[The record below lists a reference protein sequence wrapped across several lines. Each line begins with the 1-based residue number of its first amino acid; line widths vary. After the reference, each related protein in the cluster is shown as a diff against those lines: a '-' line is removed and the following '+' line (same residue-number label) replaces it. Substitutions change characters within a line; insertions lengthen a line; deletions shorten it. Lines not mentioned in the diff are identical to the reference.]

1 MPEQQGYN
9 VSSLFVSIGLDTSPA
24 ERTLNQ
30 FENLLQSS
38 VNRLIFT
45 FTEDVSQRFARSFEG
60 LGRGIGNSVQR
71 GLNEAMG
78 QTKRIEKEATESL
91 ANINKAAEK
100 GLRDVATTT
109 TAALGQ
115 VNQALKGLEA
125 NSKKTLENTQKEVK
139 RQLDD
144 IRNLAASSNLDQD
157 KVIGAMASSLS
168 RQLKAMDFSQ
178 IEGSLQAI
186 QRKALDLGSTLEK
199 QVGLI
204 RNSLAQP
211 AEELEK
217 ALNNSLKKTQE
228 AVGIADKALEES
240 GVKFAEKVGSAYKQA
255 SETFAKEGVGSAE
268 KAINS
273 LSKGVESAIKEY
285 ERAVESTA
293 NDLAKKAQQ
302 FQVLGTTV
310 AMAEAERLYALANSV
325 RSTSVNT
332 IASVRESATQAT
344 QSISKEMGKAGG
356 EAGSAFGGG
365 FGAALGG
372 VVGGPVGSLLGAAI
386 AEALANGLQLA
397 LNSRMEVIKA
407 TLGGYMNTV
416 ARGMMNFAEE
426 ERRINMGLYVTGKR
440 EGFGQ
445 DSAEF
450 NTKSKDVQRA
460 VTLTASD
467 LSYGRVE
474 IAELFKQLVKSG
486 FNYNE
491 IIGGTTPEEMR
502 RGALYQ
508 TAGLGEAV
516 ELPGDRLDET
526 SILVKQ
532 FKMAF
537 PENSIKT
544 IVREIAA
551 LGLSTPAQFDRFKY
565 ATQDSLSAAAVA
577 GIPMRDVMQG
587 FATMFNLSTPEV
599 AGTMLKTIYNGI
611 SGGNVNRQMYGV
623 VSKYYQGEDGQG
635 DLLTALRNPG
645 DFAAEFARLDTV
657 MDSILKKG
665 EAVGIAGM
673 ENVTGD
679 YYKSLGLQEQA
690 NMRAR
695 GVSNLFG
702 GGDTFQIGYRNL
714 TLEGREKAEEQKREF
729 ANFNNEKDGELL
741 PDFIRLRQKGL
752 KGAMELIESTKEN
765 VESFAAKLAPGFT
778 QMVLFFNK
786 VANELTAGMEKFSGP
801 LERISEKLGEVFGNL
816 SENKLIDKFVDGI
829 SSTMGNVGRIFE
841 NWLNSAIEFVS
852 KGENV
857 DTVFLNLNN
866 LLSDFAGLMQNLAV
880 AFKSFLPLIN
890 EATGALSK
898 AGVES
903 EVRQV
908 SEELKI
914 RGVGEVSERVFNYG
928 SQVGNVEGIKIT
940 NSEALGTVSEEE
952 AKQIAKSIKGKS
964 STATQS
970 YIRTGRERSHAGM
983 FGAVTAPESFAD
995 VDEST
1000 SVGLIQ
1006 QGMKRVEAN
1015 GRTYYIT
1022 GGTGEGQS
1030 QFYELID
1037 GDFRKA
1043 TGTIDSDP
1051 KTRENLIETLM
1062 PREGNNPP
1070 PMDLSTAGMGS
1081 FLNPKKLAEIA
1092 KENGNLKNRQ
1102 AATLEAQQSRV
1113 RDLFGNN
1120 AVFDEKTGKVR
1131 EQDSEGNRAD
1141 LSSGSFGT
1149 EALSKTPERL
1159 NALIRTGAGLEG
1171 SSAEQALRET
1181 ASRSKITNLQTI
1193 TGLSSGKTKGKEG
1206 EAFLLSQADVLET
1219 IRRNEKEGADIA
1231 KTASELTQDTTKEL
1245 EEALRKKG
1253 QLKPA
1258 WDRIKK
1264 QIESG
1269 EIVGDSTTFLEQ
1281 FITKAR
1287 EKVSD
1292 NKTPFAE
1299 RNAMNE
1305 NLIALTKDLNTDKP
1319 KPLEKPGAVKEGVP
1333 ADLEKYRR
1341 LIDDMNRSRIEQEN
1355 QILQLRQKSLELER
1369 QSFVL
1374 ATAFKGQV
1382 NANLEQFFGILSQA
1396 ENTLLGNQT
1405 KLRQIDQF
1413 FVDRRNNLAN
1423 QFKDVNPQVGGG
1435 IQDNYEGTG
1444 QPVFVPKASPDKNVN
1459 ALSQDMVKGQL
1470 DVIKEKQNERAEIAK
1485 QNELIQRNLTQQ
1497 IRNAVAQTFQ
1507 QATNTATGL
1516 ASSFGGNS
1524 EFMAKTTQLFDGVR
1538 TQGVQ
1543 LAQQIQAL
1551 KVIQQ
1556 TNPSGFGAQDAKAL
1570 SGLEGVFKQIPRML
1584 KEALGDALASLL
1596 RQVNTFFQDLSERSR
1611 QRSNELMGMVMPGG
1625 ASSGLLTIV
1634 GDLQNS
1640 LFKNQQE
1647 SLELQ
1652 QESSQIRRQVELNRS
1667 LGAVFPDQF
1676 FAQKVSMGEASI
1688 GVNDAKRGGLELEA
1702 KNLLETSKI
1711 KANITYF
1718 NSFIELFQGAR
1729 GLSRGFSSVSDAVT
1743 EVEQRREAITK
1754 SIFDLETQIQLMES
1768 QLETMNSVFGSL
1780 SLVDRERLEE
1790 GKKYLEQQKQAT
1802 IALQKINDALR
1813 GELGK
1818 LAIAKVQEDARGN
1831 AQSALMESNSAR
1843 SQILGLSDS
1852 RSTRREAASID
1863 LENSRIDAIKRV
1875 TEATLKSAEER
1886 ANIVAELAN
1895 MDSNAAKG
1903 MYNTPE
1909 AQAEIARKYVE
1920 YQSRLISI
1928 DNEVGNA
1935 RVMAYNNLKVQ
1946 VEKSALELDEG
1957 YRANVQIANT
1967 VDGAFSNLYDILTD
1981 SSKSFADRMKDFSQ
1995 SLIKDF
2001 GRIGWEQLKDVIV
2014 SPFKDMLTK
2023 RDTSGILNPSM
2034 PDFSRVGANL
2044 NFQSAAM
2051 SNPDDPKSK
2060 EKLREQ
2066 ILAVD
2071 AQQQTA
2077 LKELNERMRR
2087 QIVSSANIDDA
2098 GKAASTMYSTL
2109 AKEIANNTKDAELS
2123 KLISIGSA
2131 NGQEGMATNIALQT
2145 SIQEN
2150 IKNTLLQ
2157 SQTTLKEIL
2166 VKLSSNT
2173 IQNPTANPQYSST
2186 ANTQYPSNFGAEILP
2201 PPPNVKPGTKP
2212 QTGFQSNVLPAPPSV
2227 GQTPVKP
2234 KPKPKPV
2241 VNEQAVDY
2249 QMNNN
2254 PANAEF
2260 NRLFKER
2267 KRQGLTGGT
2276 LERTGKPEVPQP
2288 LKDEDTR
2295 RILDDQLRRG
2305 MFENKKNPTR
2315 RNLQNQ
2321 LRSST
2326 PNETLVSGLMGDMP
2340 VDWFGASTPTSN
2352 FQSLTNLQMG
2362 TGLDRLILD
2371 NLQTG
2376 SGLNP
2381 GNFLMG
2387 LGLQQGQGQGFGA
2400 TPAFSLDN
2408 LDMLSVAPQQGGG
2421 GWLSKLLGGMGGM
2434 NWMSMGMMALPF
2446 IMSLFNSG
2454 KRKRYNSGGVVPGAG
2469 TTDTVPAMLTPGEGI
2484 LTNAGM
2490 SRIGGE
2496 KNLYALNSG
2505 SLKMGAIQPPKNLGM
2520 PNLPTAEAN
2529 KSKSAIPVPVK
2540 TEAEKTIAQYMGG
2553 NEEYSL
2559 PPIELS
2565 YTSTTIAGQNYVTE
2579 QMFKSAIEQSVERA
2593 KMEVFGTLK
2602 NSPNTRRKLG
2612 L

>member
-71 GLNEAMG
+71 SLNEAMG

-91 ANINKAAEK
+91 ANINQAAER

-115 VNQALKGLEA
+115 VNQALKDVEL
-125 NSKKTLENTQKEVK
+125 NTKRSLENTLKQVQA
-139 RQLDD
+139 QLNQIKNFASASTDAKD
-144 IRNLAASSNLDQD
+144 KAVGKAAETLAKQ
-157 KVIGAMASSLS
+157 LS
-168 RQLKAMDFSQ
+168 AMDFSQ
-178 IEGSLQAI
+178 IERGLQKV
-186 QRKALDLGSTLEK
+186 QLKALSVGSTLANN
-199 QVGLI
+199 LADI
-204 RNSLAQP
+204 RNNLSKP
-211 AEELEK
+211 AEEIEK
-217 ALNNSLKKTQE
+217 ALESSLKKTQE
-228 AVGIADKALEES
+228 AVNIADKALGES
-240 GVKFAEKVGSAYKQA
+240 GKKFAERVGVAYNQA
-255 SETFAKEGVGSAE
+255 SEILAKEGVDSAQ
-268 KAINS
+268 KAVNN
-273 LSKGVESAIKEY
+273 LSKGVESAIKDY
-285 ERAVESTA
+285 ERTVEGTA
-293 NDLAKKAQQ
+293 NELSKKAQQ
-302 FQVLGTTV
+302 LQVLGTTE

-445 DSAEF
+445 DSVEF

-460 VTLTASD
+460 ITLTASD

-474 IAELFKQLVKSG
+474 IAELFKQLVKAG

-516 ELPGDRLDET
+516 ELPGDQLDEA

-551 LGLSTPAQFDRFKY
+551 LGLSTPADFRRYKY

-577 GIPMRDVMQG
+577 GISMRDVMQG

-657 MDSILKKG
+657 MDSVLKKG

-786 VANELTAGMEKFSGP
+786 IANELTAGMEKFSGP

-829 SSTMGNVGRIFE
+829 SSTLGNVGRIFE
-841 NWLNSAIEFVS
+841 NWLNSAIDFVS
-852 KGENV
+852 EGENV
-857 DTVFLNLNN
+857 DRVFANLNN
-866 LLSDFAGLMQNLAV
+866 LLSDFAGLMGNLAE
-880 AFKSFLPLIN
+880 AFKAFLPLIN
-890 EATGALSK
+890 EATGTMAK
-898 AGVES
+898 AGLDS
-903 EVRQV
+903 EIRQV
-908 SEELKI
+908 AGDLKS
-914 RGVGEVSERVFNYG
+914 VGEGVSERVFNYG
-928 SQVGNVEGIKIT
+928 AETGQVEGITIRNKDAVKGLT
-940 NSEALGTVSEEE
+940 DKDAEAVLLALENTRS
-952 AKQIAKSIKGKS
+952 KSWIK
-964 STATQS
+964 
-970 YIRTGRERSHAGM
+970 TGREKARKNVFGGVTTSAENFAEEGALNAETIKEGM
-983 FGAVTAPESFAD
+983 RKVVIG
-995 VDEST
+995 
-1000 SVGLIQ
+1000 G
-1006 QGMKRVEAN
+1006 K
-1015 GRTYYIT
+1015 TYYIT
-1022 GGTGEGQS
+1022 GGTGANQS
-1030 QFYELID
+1030 RFIEIQD
-1037 GDFRKA
+1037 GKIQNALVSDITKPDNRKEIA
-1043 TGTIDSDP
+1043 RALTTKSG
-1051 KTRENLIETLM
+1051 EY
-1062 PREGNNPP
+1062 GVA
-1070 PMDLSTAGMGS
+1070 DLSTAGIGS
-1081 FLNPKKLAEIA
+1081 FLNPKILAEIA

-1141 LSSGSFGT
+1141 LSSSSFGT

-1219 IRRNEKEGADIA
+1219 VRRNEKEGADIA

-1258 WDRIKK
+1258 WDKIKK

-1355 QILQLRQKSLELER
+1355 QILQLTQKSLELER

-1435 IQDNYEGTG
+1435 IKDNYEGTG

-1459 ALSQDMVKGQL
+1459 ALSKDLIKGQL
-1470 DVIKEKQNERAEIAK
+1470 DAIKEKQNERAEIAK

-1524 EFMAKTTQLFDGVR
+1524 EFMVKTTQLFDGVR

-1802 IALQKINDALR
+1802 IALQKINEALR

-1843 SQILGLSDS
+1843 SQILGMSDS

-1863 LENSRIDAIKRV
+1863 LENSRIDAIKKV

-1920 YQSRLISI
+1920 YQSRLIAI

-1981 SSKSFADRMKDFSQ
+1981 SSKSFADRMRDFSQ

-2173 IQNPTANPQYSST
+2173 VQNPTANPQYSST
-2186 ANTQYPSNFGAEILP
+2186 ANTQYPNNFGAEILP

-2212 QTGFQSNVLPAPPSV
+2212 QTGSQSNVLPAPPSV
-2227 GQTPVKP
+2227 GQTPIKP
-2234 KPKPKPV
+2234 QPKPKPV
-2241 VNEQAVDY
+2241 VNGQAVDY
-2249 QMNNN
+2249 QLNNN

-2288 LKDEDTR
+2288 LRDEDTR

-2305 MFENKKNPTR
+2305 MFENEKNPTR

-2371 NLQTG
+2371 NLQTS

-2381 GNFLMG
+2381 SNFLMG

-2454 KRKRYNSGGVVPGAG
+2454 KRKRYNSGGVLPGAG

-2540 TEAEKTIAQYMGG
+2540 TDAEKTIAQYMGG